1 MRIQRIITTSLAVLL
16 IFMVSVGGV
25 WANQPN
31 QTAPKLTMD
40 QTEFSFEP
48 VVDGT
53 LVNHDF
59 VVQNKGEA
67 VLNIHKVKTG

>member
-1 MRIQRIITTSLAVLL
+1 MPIQSVKKTTLVVLL
-16 IFMVSVGGV
+16 IFMVGVGGA
-25 WANQPN
+25 WANQP
-31 QTAPKLTMD
+31 APQLILD

-59 VVQNKGEA
+59 MVQNKGDA

>member
-1 MRIQRIITTSLAVLL
+1 MPILSVRKITLMALL
-16 IFMVSVGGV
+16 IFMVSVGTA
-25 WANQPN
+25 WANQPD
-31 QTAPKLTMD
+31 QPAPQLVLD

-48 VVDGT
+48 VVDGA

-59 VVQNKGEA
+59 VVQNKGDA